1 MEHKTPT
8 SVSYKISN
16 AEAHNIQKVY
26 AGYIGCSGLPLGE
39 EQKYSK
45 SKKKIK
51 KQKAQVYKIGLN
63 ADKGKV
69 SYHKKSESMTQAKMK
84 QLICNKEISFQKIV
98 ENQKNTPYTAKYGK
112 HNIGEPKS
120 YHAHHHSVALG
131 SPHYQHAISSST
143 GSTRELKTVSNRVP
157 KSKSK
162 NKVNMVK
169 GKASPVQMNK
179 DSIHSDISDKI
190 TISQTGKLK
199 GHATPSIKY
208 SASNERCKTINDL
221 MNSK

>member
-8 SVSYKISN
+8 SMSHKISS

-39 EQKYSK
+39 DQKYSK

-63 ADKGKV
+63 TEKGKV

-84 QLICNKEISFQKIV
+84 QLICNKEISLQKIMD
-98 ENQKNTPYTAKYGK
+98 NQKNTPYTAKYSK
-112 HNIGEPKS
+112 AGEPKS

-157 KSKSK
+157 KSKGK
-162 NKVNMVK
+162 NNKVNMVK
-169 GKASPVQMNK
+169 GKASPVHMHK

-199 GHATPSIKY
+199 GNATPSIKY